1 MESAEVHIQKKL
13 HFFYKKYYL
22 SSLIKGLILF
32 SALGLFYFL
41 IVLYLEY
48 FLWLKPFYRTI
59 LFWIFVS
66 AELYLFVKF
75 ILLPLT
81 HLLKIKKGINHI
93 QSSKIIGNY
102 FPEIDDKLLNILQLK
117 NKNEENELIS
127 ASIEQ
132 KAKQISA
139 FHFSKAI
146 PLSKNKTY
154 LKYFIL
160 PTLFLVAS
168 FFTGTYKEL
177 SQSFER
183 VVHHQTKFSPPAP
196 FSIILENQKLEAIEG
211 SSYTIYVRTEGV
223 VVPDQITVQYNNQR
237 YFLQEESL
245 GLFSFT
251 FTDLLQPV
259 SFQLISTP
267 VISPTHTIKVL
278 KTPTFQNLWVD
289 LKYPKHTQKKD
300 EKIVNLGNLSV
311 PEGTN
316 IVWNA
321 TTNQSDVVSFV
332 EGNNRTSFKKKGT
345 DFFTYQRKAR
355 SNIEYQISTSNEKLI
370 DYETLPFSLSVIED
384 EFPAIFVQSDTDEEK
399 NKELL
404 FIGQISDDYGLTNL
418 SLFYYNEELPEEKNE
433 VNIAI
438 NNQKV
443 QTFISQ
449 FPNQLKLKK
458 GVNYKIY
465 FQVSDNDGVRGR
477 KKTISKTFTFRQKT
491 TEEFLQEQL
500 KNQKTA
506 IQNIEK
512 SIQNYQQQQQQLDKF
527 QKETQDKKEVN
538 WNDKKKIESLINRQ
552 KKYKEMMNRQTTFLQ
567 KSLQS
572 NSSSQLKEKKEAL
585 KQRIEELQQID
596 KKNKL
601 LKELQQISEKLNR
614 EELLNKTKQLASQT
628 KQQEK
633 NLERI
638 LELTKR
644 FYVEEKTIQIANKLE
659 VLSKK
664 QDTIKNKNQYAL
676 EKQKQIRQQYDDIK
690 KELNELTKD
699 NQNLREPMSLP
710 DLEEQKKE
718 TSNQLTQ
725 AEENLKKQKNIKAK
739 NHQKNASKK
748 MKKMSQKMQQAISDI
763 QSNSIDENIDDLRQ
777 ILENLVHFS
786 FSQELLLEKFYN
798 IDATHPDYG
807 KELKQQNNL
816 KSYFEHIE
824 DSLFVI
830 SLRIPTITTKIQTEL
845 TNTQY
850 HLNRSLENFSQNNFS
865 QGSSNQQQ
873 ALTSV
878 NTLSDFLSNLLNNLQ
893 SRMGSGKGGSFS
905 LPTLIQQQQ
914 GLTDQIKKGLQK
926 RKQSGGTKGNK
937 PNQNKEE
944 ADDGFLFQLY
954 QEQNRIKNQLNEAI
968 KNKGNGFGKAAQ
980 VKKTMEQL
988 ENEILEK
995 GLSENLLQKMQLLE
1009 YELLKLDKASL
1020 KQGQEKNKTANT
1032 NTRQYPKKK
1041 RKPLK
1046 YKKQFYNQIEI
1057 LNRQSLPLHDDF
1069 EKKVHLYFLKK
1080 DKE

>member
-22 SSLIKGLILF
+22 SGLIKGLILF

-66 AELYLFVKF
+66 AELYLFIKF

-93 QSSKIIGNY
+93 QSSKIIGNF

-160 PTLFLVAS
+160 PTLFLAVS

-183 VVHHQTKFSPPAP
+183 VVHHQKKFSPPAP
-196 FSIILENQKLEAIEG
+196 FSIILENQKLEVIEG
-211 SSYTIYVRTEGV
+211 SPYTIYVRTEGV

-245 GLFSFT
+245 GFFSFT
-251 FTDLLQPV
+251 FKDLLQPI

-278 KTPTFQNLWVD
+278 KTPTFQNVWVD

-300 EKIVNLGNLSV
+300 EKIINLGNLSV

-321 TTNQSDVVSFV
+321 TTNQSDVVSFI
-332 EGNNRTSFKKKGT
+332 EGNKRTSFKKKGA
-345 DFFTYQRKAR
+345 DFFIYQHKAR
-355 SNIEYQISTSNEKLI
+355 LNIEYQISTSNEKLI
-370 DYETLPFSLSVIED
+370 DYETLPFSLNVIED
-384 EFPAIFVQSDTDEEK
+384 EFPAIFVQSDTDDEK
-399 NKELL
+399 NKEL
-404 FIGQISDDYGLTNL
+404 FFMGQISDDYGLTNL

-477 KKTISKTFTFRQKT
+477 KQTISKTFAFRQKT
-491 TEEFLQEQL
+491 TEEVLQEQL

-512 SIQNYQQQQQQLDKF
+512 SIQNYQHQQQQLDKF
-527 QKETQDKKEVN
+527 QKETQNKKEVS
-538 WNDKKKIESLINRQ
+538 WNDKKIIESLINRQ
-552 KKYKEMMNRQTTFLQ
+552 KKYREMMNRQTTFLQ
-567 KSLQS
+567 KSLQN
-572 NSSSQLKEKKEAL
+572 NSSSLLKEKKEAL
-585 KQRIEELQQID
+585 KQRIEELQQIH

-614 EELLNKTKQLASQT
+614 EELLNKTKQLASQN

-644 FYVEEKTIQIANKLE
+644 FYVEEKTLQIANKLE
-659 VLSKK
+659 ALSKK

-676 EKQKQIRQQYDDIK
+676 EKQKQIRQQYNDIK

-710 DLEEQKKE
+710 DVEDQKKE

-725 AEENLKKQKNIKAK
+725 AEENLKDQKNIKAK
-739 NHQKNASKK
+739 NHQKNASKT

-777 ILENLVHFS
+777 ILENLVQFS

-830 SLRIPTITTKIQTEL
+830 SLRIPTITTKTQTEL

-914 GLTDQIKKGLQK
+914 GLTGQIKKGLQK
-926 RKQSGGTKGNK
+926 RKQGGGIKGNK

-954 QEQNRIKNQLNEAI
+954 QEQNRIKNQLIEAI
-968 KNKGNGFGKAAQ
+968 KNKGNGFEKAAQ

-1009 YELLKLDKASL
+1009 YELLELDKASL

-1046 YKKQFYNQIEI
+1046 FKKQFYNQIEI

>member
-22 SSLIKGLILF
+22 SGLIKGLILF

-66 AELYLFVKF
+66 AELYLFIKF

-93 QSSKIIGNY
+93 QSSKIIGNF

-160 PTLFLVAS
+160 PTLFLAVS

-183 VVHHQTKFSPPAP
+183 VVHHQKKFSPPAP
-196 FSIILENQKLEAIEG
+196 FSIILENQKLEVIEG
-211 SSYTIYVRTEGV
+211 SPYTIYVRTEGV

-245 GLFSFT
+245 GFFSFT
-251 FTDLLQPV
+251 FKDLLQPI

-278 KTPTFQNLWVD
+278 KTPTFQNVWVD

-300 EKIVNLGNLSV
+300 EKIINLGNLSV

-321 TTNQSDVVSFV
+321 TANQSDVVSFI
-332 EGNNRTSFKKKGT
+332 EGNKRTSFKKKGA
-345 DFFTYQRKAR
+345 DFFIYQHKAR
-355 SNIEYQISTSNEKLI
+355 LNIEYQISTSNEKLI
-370 DYETLPFSLSVIED
+370 DYETLPFSLNVIED
-384 EFPAIFVQSDTDEEK
+384 EFPAIFVQSDTDDEK
-399 NKELL
+399 NKEL
-404 FIGQISDDYGLTNL
+404 FFMGQISDDYGLTNL

-477 KKTISKTFTFRQKT
+477 KQTISKTFAFRQKT
-491 TEEFLQEQL
+491 TEEVLQEQL

-512 SIQNYQQQQQQLDKF
+512 SIQNYQHQQQQLDKF
-527 QKETQDKKEVN
+527 QKETQNKKEVS
-538 WNDKKKIESLINRQ
+538 WNDKKIIESLINRQ
-552 KKYKEMMNRQTTFLQ
+552 KKYREMMNRQTTFLQ
-567 KSLQS
+567 KSLQN
-572 NSSSQLKEKKEAL
+572 NSSSLLKEKKEAL
-585 KQRIEELQQID
+585 KQRIEELQQIH

-614 EELLNKTKQLASQT
+614 EELLNKTKQLASQN

-644 FYVEEKTIQIANKLE
+644 FYVEEKTLQIANKLE
-659 VLSKK
+659 ALSKK

-676 EKQKQIRQQYDDIK
+676 EKQKQIRQQYNDIK

-699 NQNLREPMSLP
+699 NQNLIEPMSLP
-710 DLEEQKKE
+710 DVEDQKKE

-725 AEENLKKQKNIKAK
+725 AEENLKDQKNIKAK
-739 NHQKNASKK
+739 NHQKNASKT

-777 ILENLVHFS
+777 ILENLVQFS

-830 SLRIPTITTKIQTEL
+830 SLRIPTITTKTQTEL

-914 GLTDQIKKGLQK
+914 GLTGQIKKGLQK
-926 RKQSGGTKGNK
+926 RKQGGGIKGNK

-954 QEQNRIKNQLNEAI
+954 QEQNRIKNQLIEAI
-968 KNKGNGFGKAAQ
+968 KNKGNGFEKAAQ

-1009 YELLKLDKASL
+1009 YELLELDKASL

-1046 YKKQFYNQIEI
+1046 FKKQFYNQIEI

>member
-22 SSLIKGLILF
+22 SGLIKGLILF

-66 AELYLFVKF
+66 AELYLFIKF

-93 QSSKIIGNY
+93 QSSKIIGNF

-160 PTLFLVAS
+160 PTLFLAVS

-183 VVHHQTKFSPPAP
+183 VVHHQKKFSPPAP
-196 FSIILENQKLEAIEG
+196 FSIILENQKLEVIEG
-211 SSYTIYVRTEGV
+211 SPYTIYVRTEGV

-245 GLFSFT
+245 GFFSFT
-251 FTDLLQPV
+251 FKDLLQPI

-278 KTPTFQNLWVD
+278 KTPTFQNVWVD

-300 EKIVNLGNLSV
+300 EKIINLGNLSV

-321 TTNQSDVVSFV
+321 TANQSDVVSFI
-332 EGNNRTSFKKKGT
+332 EGNKRTSFKKKGA
-345 DFFTYQRKAR
+345 DFFIYQHKAR
-355 SNIEYQISTSNEKLI
+355 LNIEYQISTSNEKLI
-370 DYETLPFSLSVIED
+370 DYETLPFSLNVIED
-384 EFPAIFVQSDTDEEK
+384 EFPAIFVQSDTDDEK
-399 NKELL
+399 NKEL
-404 FIGQISDDYGLTNL
+404 FFMGQISDDYGLTNL

-477 KKTISKTFTFRQKT
+477 KQTISKTFAFRQKT
-491 TEEFLQEQL
+491 TEEVLQEQL

-512 SIQNYQQQQQQLDKF
+512 SIQNYQHQQQQLDKF
-527 QKETQDKKEVN
+527 QKETQNKKEVS
-538 WNDKKKIESLINRQ
+538 WNDKKIIESLINRQ
-552 KKYKEMMNRQTTFLQ
+552 KKYREMMNRQTTFLQ
-567 KSLQS
+567 KSLQN
-572 NSSSQLKEKKEAL
+572 NSSSLLKEKKEAL
-585 KQRIEELQQID
+585 KQRIEELQQIH

-614 EELLNKTKQLASQT
+614 EELLNKTKQLASQN

-644 FYVEEKTIQIANKLE
+644 FYVEEKTLQIANKLE
-659 VLSKK
+659 ALSKK

-676 EKQKQIRQQYDDIK
+676 EKQKQIRQQYNDIK

-710 DLEEQKKE
+710 DVEDQKKE

-725 AEENLKKQKNIKAK
+725 AEENLKDQKNIKAK
-739 NHQKNASKK
+739 NHQKNASKT

-777 ILENLVHFS
+777 ILENLVQFS

-830 SLRIPTITTKIQTEL
+830 SLRIPTITTKTQTEL

-914 GLTDQIKKGLQK
+914 GLTGQIKKGLQK
-926 RKQSGGTKGNK
+926 RKQGGGIKGNK

-954 QEQNRIKNQLNEAI
+954 QEQNRIKNQLIEAI
-968 KNKGNGFGKAAQ
+968 KNKGNGFEKAAQ

-1009 YELLKLDKASL
+1009 YELLELDKASL

-1046 YKKQFYNQIEI
+1046 FKKQFYNQIEI